1 LRGDGLSRAALVS
14 LPGIVSRG
22 LGHPAATSRPPCL
35 EKASLCGENAGLDAE
50 AHVRAPCFAPELT
63 AALPPP
69 PAGADSEHFRFTPR
83 TCAPARWQADR
94 AEIGASVCDRRRST
108 MNEQAVQ
115 ERRAPDVA
123 AVAFYSVLFLLVMF
137 LSVSVPA

>member
-35 EKASLCGENAGLDAE
+35 EEASLCGENAGLDAE
-50 AHVRAPCFAPELT
+50 AHVRAPGFAPELT
-63 AALPPP
+63 AAQPPA
-69 PAGADSEHFRFTPR
+69 AGADSEHFRFTPR

-94 AEIGASVCDRRRST
+94 AEIGASICGRRRST

-123 AVAFYSVLFLLVMF
+123 AVAFYSVLLLLVML
-137 LSVSVPA
+137 LSIYVPA